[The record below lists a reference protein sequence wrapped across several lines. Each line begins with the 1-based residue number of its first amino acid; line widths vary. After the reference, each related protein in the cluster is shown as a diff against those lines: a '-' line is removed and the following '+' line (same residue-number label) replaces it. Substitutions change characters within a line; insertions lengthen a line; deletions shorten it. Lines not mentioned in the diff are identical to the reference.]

1 MTVRTALP
9 AVPGPGP
16 PGGCPGPSSS
26 CMVTR
31 RRGVTALLVA
41 AIAAAGLLPAAAT
54 QASGAL
60 RGKPVMDIVVL
71 LRPEAAER
79 ARRGAAS
86 AFQAVLAP
94 YGGVARPQHPT
105 VADPL
110 LSRYFIVSGVPS
122 DRQDAVVA
130 ALLKADGVEAA
141 YVQPTPALP

>member
-1 MTVRTALP
+1 
-9 AVPGPGP
+9 
-16 PGGCPGPSSS
+16 
-26 CMVTR
+26 
-31 RRGVTALLVA
+31 
-41 AIAAAGLLPAAAT
+41 
-54 QASGAL
+54 
-60 RGKPVMDIVVL
+60 MDIVVL
-71 LRPEAAER
+71 LRPEAADR

-86 AFQAVLAP
+86 ALLAVLAP